1 MQPGCYHYIL
11 VTRLFRRGK
20 NLKNIWYWGEKLMA
34 YKLKQSGDYR
44 KRRNFSMIKNSLEL
58 DDLLAIQKESYNWFA
73 TEGVGEVLK
82 DFSPVEF
89 LNLLSNS
96 DTLVDSYNEYLEGT
110 SKESKFVS
118 MVSKLESDM
127 QAKVYEKEGLLTE
140 ENALEDIKN
149 HPDDISIKTVNKPS
163 DDWLN
168 YNRKFYDEL
177 FTSLSL
183 DIEEL

>member
-1 MQPGCYHYIL
+1 
-11 VTRLFRRGK
+11 
-20 NLKNIWYWGEKLMA
+20 
-34 YKLKQSGDYR
+34 
-44 KRRNFSMIKNSLEL
+44 
-58 DDLLAIQKESYNWFA
+58 
-73 TEGVGEVLK
+73 
-82 DFSPVEF
+82 
-89 LNLLSNS
+89 
-96 DTLVDSYNEYLEGT
+96 
-110 SKESKFVS
+110 

-163 DDWLN
+163 DAWLN

>member
-1 MQPGCYHYIL
+1 MNKNIL
-11 VTRLFRRGK
+11 DFYFKVI
-20 NLKNIWYWGEKLMA
+20 NLKET
-34 YKLKQSGDYR
+34 
-44 KRRNFSMIKNSLEL
+44 KRTGWIDLGIDNPESVMDHIGGTM
-58 DDLLAIQKESYNWFA
+58 LLAMAINNEKELNLDMNKVYEMIAIKEFKKMVPDN
-73 TEGVGEVLK
+73 K

-163 DDWLN
+163 DAWLN